1 MFSYDNICFSYESG
15 PEIRTG
21 LLPGNADVLEISDGQ
36 EVVVTFQEV
45 HEKESKDATGR
56 FFLNIDYPSIATSVQ
71 VKSNAVLG
79 IEAEES
85 I

>member
-1 MFSYDNICFSYESG
+1 MNMCNETG

-21 LLPGNADVLEISDGQ
+21 LLPGNADVLEISEGQ

-45 HEKESKDATGR
+45 HEKELKDATGR

-71 VKSNAVLG
+71 VKFAVFW
-79 IEAEES
+79 IETEC
-85 I
+85 